1 MRTILNYPQLNK
13 EKIESMKSLIDSIAE
28 NPCQKDCAELNELNR
43 ITGKNYTGM
52 EFAEYWGWTDL
63 NTLAEKASLPEP
75 PFVQDSTRNEIE
87 EIVAIIKAALISDDN
102 KAEYYLELL
111 HKSLPLPDVLKYI
124 RLEEDEE
131 TITDNMLLASSRSVI
146 AQ

>member
-1 MRTILNYPQLNK
+1 MPNI
-13 EKIESMKSLIDSIAE
+13 
-28 NPCQKDCAELNELNR
+28 
-43 ITGKNYTGM
+43 GVG
-52 EFAEYWGWTDL
+52 
-63 NTLAEKASLPEP
+63 P
-75 PFVQDSTRNEIE
+75 PFVQELPRNEID